1 MKNFSKLFFS
11 FIFFACVLLF
21 CASCKNEIKISA
33 TATGINFDYKI
44 NSSAEFF
51 NLFFAND
58 SENAGFNSEDVSRIF
73 SDSGFENVK
82 SETFDSGKNLEVK
95 ANLSSKAQDPISKSG
110 MIFDSEKDFR
120 IILNKENMLNLYENL
135 SSELQTYLDMLMA
148 PIFTNEEMTNEEYI
162 ELVSE
167 VYGQKLAEELA
178 NATIKI
184 MIEQPLKSE
193 KNYSIKLV
201 DLLNLKDEITL

>member
-11 FIFFACVLLF
+11 PIFFVCVLIF

-33 TATGINFDYKI
+33 TKSGINFDYKI
-44 NSSAEFF
+44 DSSAEFF
-51 NLFFAND
+51 NLFFTND
-58 SENAGFNSEDVSRIF
+58 SENAGFNADEVSRIF
-73 SDSGFENVK
+73 TDSGFENVQSK
-82 SETFDSGKNLEVK
+82 TFDSGKNLQVK
-95 ANLSSKAQDPISKSG
+95 ANLSETAQDPISKSG
-110 MIFDSEKDFR
+110 MIFDSEKDFK
-120 IILNKENMLNLYENL
+120 IIINKENMLSLYENL

-148 PIFTNEEMTNEEYI
+148 PVFTNEEMTNDEYI

-184 MIEQPLKSE
+184 IIEQPLKSE

-201 DLLNLKDEITL
+201 DLLNLKEELAL